1 MFLVIF
7 INAMKTRKN
16 MRNIGERY
24 TAEELQE
31 IRDMVTHQR
40 VLHPTERRRLQE
52 ILLSTSKEEVDE
64 LNECLGLLVTN
75 KLLYTK
81 LLHDPIRHDYGILP
95 FLPETYPLFYECD
108 TVPKVFVVSS
118 GGNDEGIIPIEKREL
133 VFCIQHPKKAL
144 IVKDQKFP
152 VEQKFA
158 RQAAE
163 LGIGP
168 TQYKTFKGFLTEE
181 VIHGEG
187 FLSFAQKWP
196 RKESITE
203 FMYEIGKTIGECLD
217 AFHRAG
223 MLYNNSILLDICDME
238 TLQDGHFCFY
248 NGKPTKLYDFGQ
260 AFFIKDQKNYTNEDV
275 LKFAVMTSEY
285 KIRRLA
291 DKVSVETHEDVLN
304 LFRKQLTSLAED
316 EVRFIDVQHLL
327 SSIDLYCPPTL
338 ENITEPFLEGF
349 QKTYTFVIP

>member
-1 MFLVIF
+1 M
-7 INAMKTRKN
+7 MKTRKS
-16 MRNIGERY
+16 MRYIGERY

-31 IRDMVTHQR
+31 IRDTVTHQR
-40 VLHPTERRRLQE
+40 VLHPTERRNLQE
-52 ILLSTSKEEVDE
+52 ILYSKSKEEVDE
-64 LNECLGLLVTN
+64 LNEFLGLLVTN
-75 KLLYTK
+75 KPLYEK
-81 LLHDPIRHDYGILP
+81 LLHDPVRHDYGIIP

-118 GGNDEGIIPIEKREL
+118 CGKDELIIPIEKREF
-133 VFCIQHPKKAL
+133 VFCIQHPKKSL

-152 VEQKFA
+152 GEQKFA

-168 TQYKTFKGFLTEE
+168 TQYKTLNGFITEE
-181 VIHGEG
+181 VVHGEG

-196 RKESITE
+196 RKESIIE
-203 FMYEIGKTIGECLD
+203 FMYETGKTIGECLD

-223 MLYNNSILLDICDME
+223 MVYNNSILLDICDME

-260 AFFIKDQKNYTNEDV
+260 AFYIKDPKSYTKEDV
-275 LKFAVMTSEY
+275 LKFTLMKKEY
-285 KIRRLA
+285 KIRRIA
-291 DKVSVETHEDVLN
+291 DPTYAGKYDDVLN

-316 EVRFIDVQHLL
+316 EVRLGDVLHLL
-327 SSIDLYCPPTL
+327 NSVGLYCPPTL

-349 QKTYTFVIP
+349 QKTYTFAIP